1 MFLRPAPLSKQD
13 SMAKDNSS
21 EPINWWHE
29 IRGLFVLLL
38 AVLAVH
44 SFIAKPFY
52 IPTGSMI
59 PNLLVGDRLIVSKY
73 PYGWSW
79 VSASFHIL
87 PEFPGKVFGSD
98 PEYGDIVI
106 VAPPGVKQDY
116 IKRVVGLPGDT
127 IAVRGGQIILNGTP
141 VPQEVQPNLVLPVD
155 DTLPC
160 SELSYPGAKMRGA
173 DGKDYCDLPIMTET
187 LPNGANYVIID
198 AAPDQGSDFFGP
210 VTVPQGH
217 VFLMGDNRDNSADSR
232 LKIENRGLGGAVPL
246 ENVGGRAEFIMYSLD
261 GKASYNPLSW
271 YGALR
276 GDRAGKSLRPQRK
289 TPPAAAAE

>member
-1 MFLRPAPLSKQD
+1 MQEQLQST
-13 SMAKDNSS
+13 MAKEKSK
-21 EPINWWHE
+21 EPINWWQE
-29 IRGLFVLLL
+29 IRGLLVLLL
-38 AVLAVH
+38 AVLTVH
-44 SFIAKPFY
+44 SIIAKPFY

-87 PEFPGKVFGSD
+87 PEFPGKLFGRD

-127 IAVRGGQIILNGTP
+127 LAVRDGQIILNDVP

-155 DTLPC
+155 STLPC

-173 DGKDYCDLPIMTET
+173 DGKEYCDLPIKQET
-187 LPNGANYVIID
+187 LPNGAQYVIID
-198 AAPDQGSDFFGP
+198 AAPDQGADFFGP
-210 VTVPQGH
+210 VTIPEGH

-232 LKIENRGLGGAVPL
+232 FPIVGQGLGGPVPL

-261 GKASYNPLSW
+261 GKATYSPLTW

-289 TPPAAAAE
+289 AE